1 MPSPAACRPGVTD
14 WPPLLLNLKD
24 EEDEEGHSSG
34 AER

>member
-24 EEDEEGHSSG
+24 EEEGHSSG